1 MFNYKLLCGLL
12 LLVLSF
18 GANAKRFAS
27 GYTEFE
33 LPPGW
38 ECFLEGTEY
47 VCQSE
52 NADRKKEA
60 IIILAAKKRGNQDT
74 LVEYKKY
81 LQGSRTYTLPGNKKQ
96 VSEPKSVKQTR
107 INNHQWV
114 DALHLASEVPGFYTR
129 YLATVK
135 AGIGVAVT
143 LSVTKNMYEAYKGI
157 FDKVIA
163 SLRVFAQEN
172 IDVAGLRNSGKKD
185 GSLADATFVDQDE
198 VFDTSIPKVKRKKQ
212 GSGSSNDFLFLIVLV
227 IVGVMV
233 VLRMKAK
240 KKGKTAAKK
249 KKKKKE

>member
-1 MFNYKLLCGLL
+1 MLTYKLLTL
-12 LLVLSF
+12 LLVLGLSF
-18 GANAKRFAS
+18 SASAKRFAS

-33 LPPGW
+33 LPAGW

-60 IIILAAKKRGNQDT
+60 IIILAAKKRGDQDT
-74 LVEYKKY
+74 LAEYQKY
-81 LQGSRTYTLPGNKKQ
+81 LKGARTYTLPGNKKQ
-96 VSEPKSVKQTR
+96 ISEPKSVKMSR

-143 LSVTKNMYEAYKGI
+143 FSVTKNMYDAYKGI

-172 IDVAGLRNSGKKD
+172 MNLAGLRNGGKGKQ
-185 GSLADATFVDQDE
+185 GNLADATFVDQDE
-198 VFDTSIPKVKRKKQ
+198 VFDTSMPGVKKKAA
-212 GSGSSNDFLFLIVLV
+212 GGGGGNDFIFLIILVAVAALVL
-227 IVGVMV
+227 IKLKG
-233 VLRMKAK
+233 K
-240 KKGKTAAKK
+240 KKGAEKK
-249 KKKKKE
+249 KKG